1 MRLDLRNIIH
11 VPDAEKTF
19 QYQMDLSD
27 LDFWGRKPITRP
39 VSVEGSVT
47 NHAGA
52 LVLSGTARSELDL
65 VCDRCGKE
73 FSREKV
79 VPLDSLLADK
89 LENEDS
95 EDDIILLDGN
105 ELDLDE
111 VVTTAF
117 VLAMDTKNLCSEDCK
132 GLCAKCG
139 ADLNLGP
146 CGCRPDV
153 DPRWAKEVSP
163 MAVPKRKVSKA
174 RRDKRRSSHWKLET
188 PGIVTCPKCGAY
200 RLPHRMC
207 KNCLTYN
214 GRSFGQQQ
222 AETQQQ

>member
-1 MRLDLRNIIH
+1 MRLDLRNVIH
-11 VPDAEKTF
+11 VPDAKKSF
-19 QYQMDLSD
+19 QYQLDLSQ
-27 LDFWGRKPITRP
+27 LDFWGRKPICRP

-52 LVLSGTARSELDL
+52 LILSGTACSVLDL

-95 EDDIILLDGN
+95 EDDIILLSGS

-111 VVTTAF
+111 AVTTAF
-117 VLAMDTKNLCSEDCK
+117 VLAMDTKSLCSENCK
-132 GLCAKCG
+132 GLCPKCG

-146 CGCRPDV
+146 CGCRPEP
-153 DPRWAKEVSP
+153 DPRWAALAQLLDDE
-163 MAVPKRKVSKA
+163 
-174 RRDKRRSSHWKLET
+174 
-188 PGIVTCPKCGAY
+188 
-200 RLPHRMC
+200 
-207 KNCLTYN
+207 N
-214 GRSFGQQQ
+214 
-222 AETQQQ
+222 

>member
-65 VCDRCGKE
+65 
-73 FSREKV
+73 
-79 VPLDSLLADK
+79 
-89 LENEDS
+89 
-95 EDDIILLDGN
+95 
-105 ELDLDE
+105 DE

-117 VLAMDTKNLCSEDCK
+117 VPAMDTKNLCSEDCK

-153 DPRWAKEVSP
+153 DPRWAALAQLLDDES
-163 MAVPKRKVSKA
+163 
-174 RRDKRRSSHWKLET
+174 
-188 PGIVTCPKCGAY
+188 
-200 RLPHRMC
+200 
-207 KNCLTYN
+207 
-214 GRSFGQQQ
+214 
-222 AETQQQ
+222 